1 MISMLI
7 ILMRGLGVN
16 SEPIPTIPYYYT
28 HSENT
33 MRVGEINLLRLESGV
48 IGQSFNDFRQGS
60 YDDRCLIQLFT
71 FLSAILSLTN

>member
-1 MISMLI
+1 MLI

-28 HSENT
+28 RSENT
-33 MRVGEINLLRLESGV
+33 IRASEINLLRLELGV
-48 IGQSFNDFRQGS
+48 IDRSLNDFRQGS

-71 FLSAILSLTN
+71 FLSAIFPLAN